1 MYMVRSI
8 RCGTRFHFECSVID
22 SKPIIIVL
30 VEFVLIAQLYWL
42 TIVLTI
48 VTRGLGN
55 RAASLAFSDIL
66 LLRLSTCVGARP
78 MLS

>member
-30 VEFVLIAQLYWL
+30 IAQLYWL
-42 TIVLTI
+42 TQ
-48 VTRGLGN
+48 G
-55 RAASLAFSDIL
+55 SL
-66 LLRLSTCVGARP
+66 LS
-78 MLS
+78 